1 MVLNTLSNTKNIS
14 NLKEELEETKL
25 QRDLAYSIF
34 DVLKSE
40 WIFVVEDLETWIIVK
55 SNAIGRKIIYDATWV
70 NIIDWK
76 TSMHDF
82 HKTPKRSATKLS
94 NLKPWD
100 SMRNATVPAW
110 DRIVWSSS
118 NVIEIWGKKYYIW
131 IFTDITSEVKEINHI
146 NKLRE
151 SLMSLYELIEYY
163 SELWISL
170 KMTSWMVELSKNW
183 VINQKDF
190 INSALQNSL
199 NKLNEDLALF
209 SSVVW
214 NNEKVQEI
222 SKQIK
227 IISINGSIEAARIWD
242 EGKGFSVIAN
252 ETREISEL
260 AWNLVQW
267 SIKDLN
273 KSIEKSKLEAEKI
286 ESNIWDLINDN
297 TIQDELD
304 TILSN
309 VDKLLTNLS
318 SKIWWMNTILH
329 QLISDLRNFYH
340 EKLEWLDLAISQIE
354 IAKFEHLMFIIK
366 FNNFILWQSDFEVS
380 DHKSCNLWKFLYS
393 WEIEPYMNNLSK
405 NWTYQNLLSEHEEF
419 HSMAKAI
426 KDKIDKYSK
435 SPDLD
440 LLKEIYDYI
449 NTDLNAKK
457 EWIIKHLSVLTDELK

>member
-40 WIFVVEDLETWIIVK
+40 GIFVVEDLETGIIVK
-55 SNAIGRKIIYDATWV
+55 SNAIGRKIIYDATGV
-70 NIIDWK
+70 NIIDGK

-94 NLKPWD
+94 NLKPGD
-100 SMRNATVPAW
+100 SMRNATVPAG
-110 DRIVWSSS
+110 DRIVGSSS
-118 NVIEIWGKKYYIW
+118 NVIEIGGKKYYIG

-163 SELWISL
+163 SELGISL
-170 KMTSWMVELSKNW
+170 KMTSGMVELSKNG

-209 SSVVW
+209 SSVVG

-227 IISINGSIEAARIWD
+227 IISINGSIEAARIGD

-260 AWNLVQW
+260 AGNLVQG

-286 ESNIWDLINDN
+286 ESNIGDLINDN

-318 SKIWWMNTILH
+318 SKIGGMNTILH

-340 EKLEWLDLAISQIE
+340 EKLEGLDLAISQIE

-366 FNNFILWQSDFEVS
+366 FNNFILGQSDFEVS
-380 DHKSCNLWKFLYS
+380 DHKSCNLGKFLYS
-393 WEIEPYMNNLSK
+393 GEIEPYMNNLSK
-405 NWTYQNLLSEHEEF
+405 NGTYQNLLSEHEEF

-457 EWIIKHLSVLTDELK
+457 EGIIKHLSVLTDELK